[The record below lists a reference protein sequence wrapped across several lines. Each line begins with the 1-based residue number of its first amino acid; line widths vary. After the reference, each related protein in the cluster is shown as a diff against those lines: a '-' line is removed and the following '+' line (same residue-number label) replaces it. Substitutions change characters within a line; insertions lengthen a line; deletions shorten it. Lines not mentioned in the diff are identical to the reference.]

1 MTGRLVPVAYV
12 VIVAAVAVIGFTTG
26 STAVI
31 LLAGL
36 LALPASVPAVIGYYV
51 VYGLLAQVP
60 GANPDSSSGSAS
72 CTASGEC
79 HGSSTGDLATWF
91 VLVTDTVGVLAL
103 TLAAVLNVALARLLW
118 RRRRGVRGS
127 ASASVRTRS
136 GA

>member
-1 MTGRLVPVAYV
+1 MTGRIAAGAYV
-12 VIVAAVAVIGFTTG
+12 ATVAAFATLGFATE
-26 STAVI
+26 STAAI

-36 LALPASVPAVIGYYV
+36 LAVPASVPAGIGYYV

-60 GANPDSSSGSAS
+60 AANPDSSSGSAS